1 MASLAMLDDR
11 RRGRFCAVVA
21 ATGPPSHGNL
31 PFRWWHTVRTWVRMA
46 TTRLRRVATE
56 TPRIL
61 SLRSV
66 TVVVDEDLARLYGVT
81 TGQLN
86 QALKR
91 NRRRF
96 PKDFAFQL
104 TVAECRILKSQSVIS
119 SGGHGGRRTRPWAFT
134 EHGAIMA
141 ASLLNTGRAIDM
153 SVFVVRA
160 FVRLR
165 EWAAPHRAL
174 AAKLDALEERVS
186 GHDDDLD
193 SILATLRR
201 LVAPPGGPRRAI
213 GFSSPPARPAARAG
227 MAQRPSS
234 P

>member
-1 MASLAMLDDR
+1 M
-11 RRGRFCAVVA
+11 
-21 ATGPPSHGNL
+21 P
-31 PFRWWHTVRTWVRMA
+31 
-46 TTRLRRVATE
+46 TTRLRPVATE

-61 SLRSV
+61 SLRLV

-81 TGQLN
+81 TRQLN

-141 ASLLNTGRAIDM
+141 ASLLNTPLAIDM

-174 AAKLDALEERVS
+174 ASKLDALEQRVS
-186 GHDDDLD
+186 GHDDELD
-193 SILATLRR
+193 RILATLRR
-201 LVAPPGGPRRAI
+201 LIAPPAGPRRAI
-213 GFSSPPARPAARAG
+213 GFSSPPTRPAARLGA
-227 MAQRPSS
+227 APRP
-234 P
+234 PRP

>member
-1 MASLAMLDDR
+1 MAGLAGVGDR
-11 RRGRFCAVVA
+11 GHGRFCAVVA
-21 ATGPPSHGNL
+21 ATGSQSQGNRAF
-31 PFRWWHTVRTWVRMA
+31 PGWHTVRILGGMP
-46 TTRLRRVATE
+46 TTRLRPVATE

-81 TGQLN
+81 TRQLN

-174 AAKLDALEERVS
+174 ATKLDALEERVA
-186 GHDDDLD
+186 GHDEDLD

-201 LVAPPGGPRRAI
+201 LVAPPAGPRRTI
-213 GFSSPPARPAARAG
+213 GFSVPPPLPAARAG
-227 MAQRPSS
+227 AVRRLARP
-234 P
+234 

>member
-1 MASLAMLDDR
+1 MS
-11 RRGRFCAVVA
+11 
-21 ATGPPSHGNL
+21 TI
-31 PFRWWHTVRTWVRMA
+31 
-46 TTRLRRVATE
+46 RLRRVATE

-66 TVVVDEDLARLYGVT
+66 TVVIDEDLARLYGVT
-81 TGQLN
+81 TRQLN

-104 TVAECRILKSQSVIS
+104 TVGECRILKSQSVIS

-174 AAKLDALEERVS
+174 AAKLDALEERVA
-186 GHDDDLD
+186 GHDEDLD

-201 LVAPPGGPRRAI
+201 LVAPPPGPRRAI
-213 GFSSPPARPAARAG
+213 GFSSSPALPAARAG
-227 MAQRPSS
+227 AVRRPAR

>member
-1 MASLAMLDDR
+1 MAGLASLGGR
-11 RRGRFCAVVA
+11 RRGRFCAVRNRPRSSGPVKPAIAVVA
-21 ATGPPSHGNL
+21 HRSHL
-31 PFRWWHTVRTWVRMA
+31 WVRMH
-46 TTRLRRVATE
+46 TTRLRPVARE

-66 TVVVDEDLARLYGVT
+66 TVVIDEDLARLYGVT
-81 TGQLN
+81 TSQLN

-104 TVAECRILKSQSVIS
+104 SVAECRILKSQSVIS
-119 SGGHGGRRTRPWAFT
+119 SGAHGGRRTPPWAFT

-174 AAKLDALEERVS
+174 VAKLDSLEQRVN
-186 GHDDDLD
+186 GHDDDLNG
-193 SILATLRR
+193 IIATLRR
-201 LVAPPGGPRRAI
+201 LVAPPARPRRAI
-213 GFSSPPARPAARAG
+213 GFSSPPAPPAARTGA
-227 MAQRPSS
+227 ARRPAR
-234 P
+234 

>member
-1 MASLAMLDDR
+1 MPNTR
-11 RRGRFCAVVA
+11 RRPVA
-21 ATGPPSHGNL
+21 P
-31 PFRWWHTVRTWVRMA
+31 
-46 TTRLRRVATE
+46 E

-61 SLRSV
+61 LLRSM
-66 TVVVDEDLARLYGVT
+66 TVVIDEDLARLYGVA

-96 PKDFAFQL
+96 PKGFAFQL

-119 SGGHGGRRTRPWAFT
+119 SGSHGGRRTRPWAFT

-141 ASLLNTGRAIDM
+141 ASLLNTRRAIDM

-165 EWAAPHRAL
+165 EWAAPHREL
-174 AAKLDALEERVS
+174 AAKLDALEQRVS

-193 SILATLRR
+193 NILATLRR
-201 LVAPPGGPRRAI
+201 LIAPPGAPRRAI
-213 GFSSPPARPAARAG
+213 GFSSPPALPAVRAGAARRLA
-227 MAQRPSS
+227 RP
-234 P
+234 